1 MIEILV
7 VLAFAWG
14 GYEYGQASSVHSCE
28 KDPQVVV
35 QCTDIQPP
43 EDASFGAQTRSY
55 SSLITQYRKCQK
67 ACTN

>member
-1 MIEILV
+1 MIEIIV
-7 VLAFAWG
+7 ALAFMLG
-14 GYEYGQASSVHSCE
+14 GYEYGKAEVKPCQ

-43 EDASFGAQTRSY
+43 EDESFGAQTRAY
-55 SSLITQYRKCQK
+55 SSLITQYRKCKK